1 MAYDFDTVID
11 RHHTGC
17 LKYDAAK
24 ARGHREDDLS
34 LWVADMDFRM
44 PPEILDAL
52 RARIDEGIFGYSMA
66 KPSYYEAVQSW
77 FEGHHGFRPERRW
90 FVTTPGVVFALSAA
104 VRAFTSEGDGVLIQP
119 PVYYPFKNTIED
131 NGRVV
136 VEAPL
141 ACSFDDAG
149 ELRYRID
156 FDAFEKTMR
165 EKAPKLFI
173 LCNPANPV
181 GRAWTEEEL
190 SRIAEICLRNDVII
204 VSDEIHADFAQA
216 GHAHTS
222 LALLGD
228 DVLAHSV
235 ICTSPSKTFNIAG
248 LQISNI
254 FIANPQLKAAFKR
267 AIAQMGYDEPSAIG
281 LAAAEACYALG
292 APWLA
297 ELKRYLAGNY
307 ETMRSIFAAE
317 APALKVAPLES
328 TYLPWVDCRALGLG
342 NDGLVDLVENKARL
356 WLDMGTMFGTGG
368 EGFIRF
374 NIACPRSIVEE
385 ACHRL
390 ACAVHAL

>member
-17 LKYDAAK
+17 LKYDAAA

-44 PPEILDAL
+44 PPEVLDAL
-52 RARIDEGIFGYSMA
+52 HARIDEGIFGYSMA
-66 KPSYYEAVQSW
+66 KPSYYEAVQNW
-77 FEGHHGFRPERRW
+77 FAHHHGFTPKRSW

-104 VRAFTSEGDGVLIQP
+104 VRAFTHEGDGVLIQP
-119 PVYYPFKNTIED
+119 PVYYPFKNIIEN

-136 VEAPL
+136 IEAPL
-141 ACSFDDAG
+141 SCAYDDKE

-156 FDAFEKTMR
+156 FDAFEHVVKAR
-165 EKAPKLFI
+165 EPKLFI

-181 GRAWTEEEL
+181 GRAWTKEEL
-190 SRIAEICLRNDVII
+190 SRIAAICLENDVLI
-204 VSDEIHADFAQA
+204 VSDEIHADFAQE
-216 GHAHTS
+216 GHAHAS

-228 DVLAHSV
+228 DVLARSI

-254 FIANPQLKAAFKR
+254 FIANAQLKTSFKQ
-267 AIAQMGYDEPSAIG
+267 AIAQTGYDEPSAIG
-281 LAAAEACYALG
+281 LAAVEACYNFG
-292 APWLA
+292 APWLV

-307 ETMRSIFAAE
+307 ETLRGIFESE

-328 TYLPWVDCRALGLG
+328 TYLPWVDCRALGL
-342 NDGLVDLVENKARL
+342 DSAGLVDLVEKKARL
-356 WLDMGTMFGTGG
+356 WLDMGTIFGTGG
-368 EGFIRF
+368 EGFVRF
-374 NIACPRSIVEE
+374 NIACPRSIVIE
-385 ACHRL
+385 AATRL
-390 ACAVHAL
+390 AHAASAK